1 MEPETRRH
9 LMPFELSRNMAS
21 LLVLLTIA
29 VPVGTS
35 LLLGILL
42 AFFKPG
48 ERWERPVGMVAM
60 VSMTVAVE
68 DLQHL
73 EYFFVRQNQR
83 AAKHRCSDDG
93 TGHIAFFRHISSS

>member
-1 MEPETRRH
+1 
-9 LMPFELSRNMAS
+9 MPFELSSNLAS

-60 VSMTVAVE
+60 VSMTVSLLLVIAMAG
-68 DLQHL
+68 LWLAGGMKTL
-73 EYFFVRQNQR
+73 ELTLPWKIFSIWNIFCTTEP
-83 AAKHRCSDDG
+83 ARC
-93 TGHIAFFRHISSS
+93 

>member
-1 MEPETRRH
+1 
-9 LMPFELSRNMAS
+9 MPFELSSNLAS

-60 VSMTVAVE
+60 VSMTVSLLLV
-68 DLQHL
+68 
-73 EYFFVRQNQR
+73 
-83 AAKHRCSDDG
+83 
-93 TGHIAFFRHISSS
+93 IAMAGLWLAGGMKRWN